1 MLKKIRGENME
12 YIEGL
17 LRRAVRR
24 LEERLKH
31 KSNIENKYRK
41 RVRNRNKLYQK
52 KLKLNRRL

>member
-1 MLKKIRGENME
+1 ME

-31 KSNIENKYRK
+31 KSNVENKYRK
-41 RVRNRNKLYQK
+41 RVRNRNKLYKK